1 MPWLVSSF
9 ISFLFS
15 NAETTFTKGE
25 HSRLDSEYPDAISPA
40 DRGGTR
46 LHHFGGRFGP
56 LIMVD
61 VVMMLM
67 KMVVL
72 VVTL

>member
-1 MPWLVSSF
+1 MIVSTPANLVKASCYLTS
-9 ISFLFS
+9 
-15 NAETTFTKGE
+15 EGE
-25 HSRLDSEYPDAISPA
+25 HSRLDSEHPDAIGTT
-40 DRGGTR
+40 DCGGTR

-67 KMVVL
+67 KVV

>member
-1 MPWLVSSF
+1 MPWLVSNF

-25 HSRLDSEYPDAISPA
+25 HSRLDSEHADAIGTT
-40 DRGGTR
+40 DCGGTR
-46 LHHFGGRFGP
+46 LYHFGGRFGP

-67 KMVVL
+67 KVL
-72 VVTL
+72 VVVVTL

>member
-1 MPWLVSSF
+1 MLWLVSSF
-9 ISFLFS
+9 ISFFSS

-25 HSRLDSEYPDAISPA
+25 HSRLDSEYPDAIGTT
-40 DRGGTR
+40 DCRGTR

-67 KMVVL
+67 KVL
-72 VVTL
+72 VVVVTL